1 MRTRIL
7 FLITLLGAMNGF
19 AQKEVGL
26 ISDIKKVTVFF
37 QGAQLEHYKS
47 TELKAGKQ
55 EIVFQ
60 KLTDFIDPNSV
71 QVKAKGDLTI
81 LSVRTRKNYEDL
93 KMTDSEID
101 ELNAKKKKLELKEQV
116 LRDEYEI
123 LALDKNLLMHNRDL
137 KGTDNGLKVSELKE
151 AYTFMHTKLA
161 EIGTRQTA
169 IYNELDE
176 LTKEMNRIEQ
186 EIVSQRSKPV
196 VNYTEIVVEIDV
208 ESATKAEFFFS
219 YISPRASWKPYYD
232 MRSDGI
238 GKPVRLEAK
247 ALVSQTTGIAWENV
261 DLVLSTNDPY
271 ENSKEPTLNPWYLAY
286 YNYPQQ
292 QQVYQRQIPQTDYSG
307 EKLRGEVIDAS
318 TGEPLPFAK
327 ITFPSNP
334 NIGAVTDF
342 DGKFE
347 IMVPKNER
355 YVTASYVGYNQAQ
368 LSITAPYLKFFIQ
381 PQELMLDE
389 VVVATEYGSYAPE
402 SYDAIEVQSISKKD
416 IQRIPGVG
424 RQNDSKKRSSRSK
437 EYMQAGVAANGSSS
451 YTWSSNAATTV
462 TKKDLRVEYAI
473 QSKFSIPSDGID
485 HRVHISNYELPA
497 TYEYHAAP
505 KMDPSVYL
513 AAQVSGWEKL
523 NLLNGE
529 SNLYFDGT
537 YIGKTFIDVNST
549 KDTLSF
555 SLGKDNKI
563 QIERKR
569 IQEKSTNRTI
579 GSRQKFEVTWEIKV
593 KNNGG
598 AAIPII
604 IKDQFPISTDSD
616 IKVKQGDHLEG
627 KLDEKTG
634 ILTWSFLLSPSQS
647 KSLLFDY
654 SVDYMHGKVLYIE

>member
-1 MRTRIL
+1 MKIRIL
-7 FLITLLGAMNGF
+7 FLITLFGAF
-19 AQKEVGL
+19 SSFSQKEVGL
-26 ISDIKKVTVFF
+26 LSDIKKITVFF

-47 TELKAGKQ
+47 ADLKPGKQ
-55 EIVFQ
+55 EVVFQ

-71 QVKAKGDLTI
+71 QVKAKGNLTI

-93 KMTDSEID
+93 KMTDSEIE
-101 ELNAKKKKLELKEQV
+101 ELNAKKKKLELTDQV

-196 VNYTEIVVEIDV
+196 VNYSEIVVEIDV
-208 ESATKAEFFFS
+208 DEATKAEFFFS
-219 YISPRASWKPYYD
+219 YISPRAAWKPYYD

-247 ALVSQTTGIAWENV
+247 ALVSQTTGIAWNNV

-271 ENSKEPTLNPWYLAY
+271 ENSKEPTLNPWYLTY

-334 NIGAVTDF
+334 NVGAVTDF

-355 YVTASYVGYNQAQ
+355 YVIASYVGYNTTQ

-381 PQELMLDE
+381 PQELMLEE
-389 VVVATEYGSYAPE
+389 VVVSSEYERYAPE
-402 SYDAIEVQSISKKD
+402 SYDAISVQSISRKD
-416 IQRIPGVG
+416 IQRIPSVG
-424 RQNDSKKRSSRSK
+424 NRDLKKSKSRSQ
-437 EYMQAGVAANGSSS
+437 EYMQATATANGSAANS
-451 YTWSSNAATTV
+451 WSSNATATV

-473 QSKFSIPSDGID
+473 QSKFSIPTDGID

-497 TYEYHAAP
+497 SYEYHAAP

-598 AAIPII
+598 ASIPII

-616 IKVKQGDHLEG
+616 IKVKKGDYLEG

-634 ILTWSFLLSPSQS
+634 ILTWSFLLAPSQS